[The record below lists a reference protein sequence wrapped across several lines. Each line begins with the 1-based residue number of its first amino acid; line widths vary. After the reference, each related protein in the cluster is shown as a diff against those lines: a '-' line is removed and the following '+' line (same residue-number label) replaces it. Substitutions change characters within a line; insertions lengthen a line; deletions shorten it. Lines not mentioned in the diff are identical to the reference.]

1 MSYLS
6 TPKEGVIF
14 DIIERMTKPLPPKV
28 SYNSLNILQKVMPN
42 DSNEDVSNI
51 NLKEYK
57 NISALVFLEL
67 YILLIV
73 F

>member
-28 SYNSLNILQKVMPN
+28 SYNSLNILQKVIPN
-42 DSNEDVSNI
+42 DSNEDVSNV

-67 YILLIV
+67 YIHLIV

>member
-28 SYNSLNILQKVMPN
+28 SYNSLNILQKVIPN
-42 DSNEDVSNI
+42 ENNEDVSNI